1 MMYRI
6 FSFYVFPFTLYNM
19 LYLTSF
25 LTFFKIGLFTFGGG
39 YAMIS
44 LIEREIVEK
53 KKWIT
58 REEFLDLLA
67 VSQSAPGVMSVNV
80 SIFVGYKLKGNTGSI
95 FCALGT
101 ILPSFIIILL
111 IAMFFSYF
119 KENEVVERIFKGIRP
134 AIVALIAVP
143 VINMAKAAGISYRT
157 AIIPIAA
164 ALLIWVFDVSPV
176 YIVLTA
182 GIGGIVYGYFQRKN
196 MK

>member
-1 MMYRI
+1 
-6 FSFYVFPFTLYNM
+6 M